1 MIAFDEL
8 ERLIKNVVS
17 RHSSGGN
24 GEMSGGAG
32 EMSGGAG
39 EIRYKRPLGLSVV
52 RLIFEPRISRI
63 QIRNFTF

>member
-1 MIAFDEL
+1 MSAFDEF

-32 EMSGGAG
+32 E
-39 EIRYKRPLGLSVV
+39 IRYKRPLELSVV
-52 RLIFEPRISRI
+52 RPIFESRISRI
-63 QIRNFTF
+63 QIRSFTF